1 MDTRFAT
8 AIHILVLLHAER
20 RGLASEVI
28 ARSVQ
33 SNPTRVR
40 ELLALLGAAGMTTG
54 VRGRRGGTFLNRA
67 LGTISLRDV
76 YRAIYD
82 EPVLLPMHEPD
93 ERCPVGRH
101 VPLALFAPFHM
112 AEIVLE
118 TSLSETTVAEV
129 ADSVA
134 QARTRERER
143 ERAHRRRR

>member
-8 AIHILVLLHAER
+8 AIHILVLLHTER
-20 RGLASEVI
+20 RGLASEVL

-67 LGTISLRDV
+67 LDTISLRDV

-82 EPVLLPMHEPD
+82 EPVLIPMHEPD

-129 ADSVA
+129 AAAVTG
-134 QARTRERER
+134 ARSRERE
-143 ERAHRRRR
+143 HRRHR

>member
-8 AIHILVLLHAER
+8 AIHILVLLHTER
-20 RGLASEVI
+20 RGLASAVI

-40 ELLALLGAAGMTTG
+40 ELLARLGAAGMTTG
-54 VRGRRGGTFLNRA
+54 VRGRRGATFLHRA
-67 LGTISLRDV
+67 LDTMSLRDV
-76 YRAIYD
+76 YRALYD
-82 EPVLLPMHEPD
+82 EPVLLPLHEPD

-129 ADSVA
+129 AAAVT

-143 ERAHRRRR
+143 GREHRQRR